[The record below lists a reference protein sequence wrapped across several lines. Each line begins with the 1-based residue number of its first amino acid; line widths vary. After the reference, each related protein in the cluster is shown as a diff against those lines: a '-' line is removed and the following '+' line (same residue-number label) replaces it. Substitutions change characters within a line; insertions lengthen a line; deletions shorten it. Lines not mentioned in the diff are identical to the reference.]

1 MEFIKKGK
9 NYLIKNSNGRVVD
22 EKTKLELENKELVL
36 KDIKSCGCQAET
48 TKKISKN
55 KKRIKELEDKK
66 IKALMLLTNTKQ
78 IDMADKLGTTQANIS
93 RIIAKGNA
101 IRIDELYNLVDAA
114 GGTVEISI
122 VLPDGNKL

>member
-66 IKALMLLTNTKQ
+66 IKALQDEVSNESIEET
-78 IDMADKLGTTQANIS
+78 IS
-93 RIIAKGNA
+93 T
-101 IRIDELYNLVDAA
+101 D
-114 GGTVEISI
+114 
-122 VLPDGNKL
+122 